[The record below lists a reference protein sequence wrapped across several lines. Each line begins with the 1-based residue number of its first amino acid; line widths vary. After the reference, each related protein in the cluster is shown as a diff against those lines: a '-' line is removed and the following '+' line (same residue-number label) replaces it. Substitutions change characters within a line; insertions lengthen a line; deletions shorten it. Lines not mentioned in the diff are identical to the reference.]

1 MKIAAVVQYKS
12 NLEENRGFISKNV
25 QQMAHGIVTIFI
37 LSKKNKGLVDI
48 V

>member
-1 MKIAAVVQYKS
+1 MT
-12 NLEENRGFISKNV
+12 
-25 QQMAHGIVTIFI
+25 HGIVTIFI

>member
-1 MKIAAVVQYKS
+1 
-12 NLEENRGFISKNV
+12 
-25 QQMAHGIVTIFI
+25 MAHGIVTIFI